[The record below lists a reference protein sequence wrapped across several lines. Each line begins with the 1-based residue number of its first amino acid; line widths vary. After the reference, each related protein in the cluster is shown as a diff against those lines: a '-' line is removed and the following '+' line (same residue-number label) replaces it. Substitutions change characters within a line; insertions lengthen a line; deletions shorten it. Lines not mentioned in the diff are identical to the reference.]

1 MERYDLDSDTTNDDT
16 EIQYQSSDYD
26 SIEEDDVVDDE
37 DDDY

>member
-26 SIEEDDVVDDE
+26 SIEDDDVVDDE